1 MYVLCKSVKKRP
13 NILFAIA
20 DDMSFGHTSLDGYPE
35 VNTPAFDKIANEGIY
50 WFASYEPHR
59 VYQEGVGKLVGK
71 NPSKVLIPG
80 FFPDTEEIRSDILD
94 YLVEIEWYDMHLLKM
109 MTYLDSIGEL
119 ENTIVVMTSDNG
131 MPFPRAKANL
141 YEYGA
146 HMPLAIR
153 WGNKLTRVVN
163 YFISFVDFAPTFLEA
178 AKVAIPETMSG
189 KSFYDILLS
198 KKSGQI
204 DPERNTAIIYKERHA
219 WVQPEGECTPVR
231 AYRKDNWLV
240 IWNLA
245 PDMWPAGH
253 PDPEINFNLWPFGD
267 VDDGPSKTEVMK
279 QKNKENVVGYFN
291 MAFGKRPEFELYDI
305 QKDPYQLSNLATNSQ
320 YTEILNLLINEMK
333 GKLRATNDP
342 RIVGIGIDHFENAPY
357 FFSHAAGTGWVRPER
372 WESFSKEEK
381 EQHLITMHAKL
392 EENRK
397 KLNIIYGDPD

>member
-131 MPFPRAKANL
+131 MPFPRAKSNLYEYGAHMPLAIRWGNKLTRVVNYFISFVDFAPTFLEAAKANL

-189 KSFYDILLS
+189 KSFYDIL
-198 KKSGQI
+198 
-204 DPERNTAIIYKERHA
+204 
-219 WVQPEGECTPVR
+219 
-231 AYRKDNWLV
+231 
-240 IWNLA
+240 
-245 PDMWPAGH
+245 
-253 PDPEINFNLWPFGD
+253 
-267 VDDGPSKTEVMK
+267 K

-320 YTEILNLLINEMK
+320 YTEILNSLIDEMK
-333 GKLRATNDP
+333 NNKYVILSAFTSSLG
-342 RIVGIGIDHFENAPY
+342 
-357 FFSHAAGTGWVRPER
+357 
-372 WESFSKEEK
+372 
-381 EQHLITMHAKL
+381 
-392 EENRK
+392 
-397 KLNIIYGDPD
+397 